1 MAVALFVGNSPC
13 FHAPQFSSQN
23 LYRPTFLC
31 RCVQTNQM
39 PSPDRVFVFLAFV
52 IHTLLEKR
60 STIRDRHA
68 LFSQIGDPSCQPLT
82 IYLDFDLCRK
92 ILLRLE
98 EVLIKGI
105 GSIPARYVFSG
116 YSVEMVGYAVR
127 KLHDARLIQARD
139 KSVWTRDQL
148 RCWPLGFKGR
158 GLEFLAAAKEE
169 DAWQRGCGDAGGG
182 R

>member
-1 MAVALFVGNSPC
+1 
-13 FHAPQFSSQN
+13 
-23 LYRPTFLC
+23 
-31 RCVQTNQM
+31 M
-39 PSPDRVFVFLAFV
+39 PA
-52 IHTLLEKR
+52 IN
-60 STIRDRHA
+60 
-68 LFSQIGDPSCQPLT
+68 IG
-82 IYLDFDLCRK
+82 LDFDLCRK

-98 EVLIKGI
+98 EVLIKEM

-158 GLEFLAAAKEE
+158 VWSSWRPPRTRMPGERL
-169 DAWQRGCGDAGGG
+169 WQRLARKAGTETPRRWRTFCWMARSNGSW
-182 R
+182 RS

>member
-1 MAVALFVGNSPC
+1 MTAIN
-13 FHAPQFSSQN
+13 
-23 LYRPTFLC
+23 
-31 RCVQTNQM
+31 
-39 PSPDRVFVFLAFV
+39 
-52 IHTLLEKR
+52 
-60 STIRDRHA
+60 
-68 LFSQIGDPSCQPLT
+68 

-98 EVLIKGI
+98 DVLIKGM

-158 GLEFLAAAKEE
+158 GLEFLAGSKDE
-169 DAWQRGCGDAGGG
+169 DAWREAVATLEGGG
-182 R
+182 MNLNLKKLAHILLDGARVSE

>member
-1 MAVALFVGNSPC
+1 MTAIN
-13 FHAPQFSSQN
+13 
-23 LYRPTFLC
+23 
-31 RCVQTNQM
+31 
-39 PSPDRVFVFLAFV
+39 
-52 IHTLLEKR
+52 
-60 STIRDRHA
+60 
-68 LFSQIGDPSCQPLT
+68 

-98 EVLIKGI
+98 EVLIKGM

-158 GLEFLAAAKEE
+158 GLEFLAASKDE
-169 DAWQRGCGDAGGG
+169 DAWAEALRVLDEREKTPTIKMLAHYLLDGVQKVAV
-182 R
+182 